1 MVRLVIFDFDG
12 TLGDTRQNIIIT
24 LQRTMRIMGL
34 EVRDEATCAAT
45 IGLTL
50 EDSFLKMYP
59 DMSREDARK
68 TVDVYRDIFYRSI
81 EELQPELFPGVG
93 DVVKE
98 LHSKGIILSVASS
111 RTSPSLLLFL
121 RNMGIADYFS
131 LVLGADNVEH
141 HKPHPEA
148 VERTLRELGVD
159 AKEAIVVGDMPLDV
173 EMAHRAGVVA
183 VGVSYGNASREEL
196 VESSAD
202 YVIDNILPLIDIVRS
217 RM

>member
-148 VERTLRELGVD
+148 VERTLSELGVD
-159 AKEAIVVGDMPLDV
+159 AEEAIVVGDMPLDV

>member
-81 EELQPELFPGVG
+81 EELQPELFPGVS
-93 DVVKE
+93 DVVKK

-131 LVLGADNVEH
+131 LVLGADNVEY

-159 AKEAIVVGDMPLDV
+159 AEEAIVVGDMPLDV